1 MSSFSSPHLAF
12 AFFTVCPPEIQFP
25 PPALFSQAK
34 PHETHKISL
43 FFAPLCYTPLRHPR
57 RPMPEISEGAGR
69 LDSWKEIATY
79 LGREVRTVQL
89 WEKNEGLPIHRH
101 QHARQGSVYAFKS
114 ELDAWRTGR
123 KGIPDA
129 PVLEAAPRRR
139 PIMLIAGA
147 FLILAAAGFLLWKNF
162 QTKPPTVSSVVV
174 LPFLDLSPQKDQDY
188 FSDGLTEEI
197 IDALTRMTDTDSLAA
212 AGLLGVGTHRDQSLS
227 LIGRAVASAPERAD
241 LVWLEVQVC
250 NEIAPCNSEPIEQR
264 LRELDPS
271 NGAGWLGPLAR
282 ASVANNE
289 PARDAA
295 LTALSRSDRVD
306 FYYTTLVAH
315 LSRAVVS
322 TGKISAEIA
331 EVWVIG
337 FLAREAIPAYQYVSN
352 ACKGERLQ
360 NIEVTQT
367 CRGVASSLQNGDT
380 YLTEMIGVAIAKRVW
395 PENSAEWNAAVD
407 ARRVYDYRSK
417 LFSAV

>member
-1 MSSFSSPHLAF
+1 MNNPIVS
-12 AFFTVCPPEIQFP
+12 
-25 PPALFSQAK
+25 
-34 PHETHKISL
+34 
-43 FFAPLCYTPLRHPR
+43 HPR
-57 RPMPEISEGAGR
+57 
-69 LDSWKEIATY
+69 
-79 LGREVRTVQL
+79 
-89 WEKNEGLPIHRH
+89 
-101 QHARQGSVYAFKS
+101 
-114 ELDAWRTGR
+114 
-123 KGIPDA
+123 
-129 PVLEAAPRRR
+129 PVLVFCLLSLLALPASPETREAKSARR
-139 PIMLIAGA
+139 
-147 FLILAAAGFLLWKNF
+147 
-162 QTKPPTVSSVVV
+162 
-174 LPFLDLSPQKDQDY
+174 
-188 FSDGLTEEI
+188 TEEI

-417 LFSAV
+417 LFSALQGEKFAKEYLALCAQNRREQDVFLALLIKDGKNPNPPPE